1 MILLMASMKQP
12 LSETEPRPAGNIS
25 LLCQAGE
32 RYLAGGQYMVA
43 QRLLRQ
49 AEAQLWRQRDGAALA
64 KVYLPL
70 LEASRLLRQQACEGV
85 IVISIGDDCI
95 LQRRMVEEFSRQ
107 RAGTLLLGGNA
118 GDRWVL
124 KMLEKVRYA
133 ARKSG
138 YSLEALALLRS
149 GNRWRISSTADPTFA
164 AGLPV
169 RWVQHPS
176 GPEVGNTSN
185 ADEIAL
191 PPAGIY
197 PPGSAGATLA
207 GESLLAAHEL
217 LALKWQSRHPVRARR
232 WAEMDWLR
240 RAMRI
245 DSACEPVLIRLLALA
260 GG

>member
-1 MILLMASMKQP
+1 MALMKQP

-32 RYLAGGQYMVA
+32 RYLSGGQYKVA
-43 QRLLRQ
+43 QRLLQ
-49 AEAQLWRQRDGAALA
+49 QTEAQLWRQRDGTALA

-85 IVISIGDDCI
+85 IVISTGDDAI
-95 LQRRMVEEFSRQ
+95 LQRRLIGEFFRQ
-107 RAGTLLLGGNA
+107 RAGTLLFGGKV
-118 GDRWVL
+118 GDRLVL
-124 KMLEKVRYA
+124 KMLEKVGYA
-133 ARKSG
+133 TRKSG
-138 YSLEALALLRS
+138 HALEILVLLRC
-149 GNRWRISSTADPTFA
+149 GNQWRLSSAADATFA

-176 GPEVGNTSN
+176 GQGVDNRSN
-185 ADEIAL
+185 AGEIVL
-191 PPAGIY
+191 PSAGIY

-217 LALKWQSRHPVRARR
+217 LALKWQSRHPVRAMR

-240 RAMRI
+240 RAMRV
-245 DSACEPVLIRLLALA
+245 DPACEPVLMRLLSLA
-260 GG
+260 GE